1 MLDAD
6 RINLSIHAQEL
17 RSISA
22 RLYRNDLMLECK
34 NEFACPHVSVSAQS
48 RSFREPA
55 RFGEQDGRTPK
66 SVPMAHAGR
75 TIDPQTSSHFVVQ
88 LEGAQKCFFRKSDGG
103 REVLEGWSSG
113 TASATS
119 RLVTSEIQNEEVCL
133 WLSVRCSCLA
143 AWTEML
149 WADILQYP

>member
-1 MLDAD
+1 MELLLPNKVAEHVPDSAGCRIRAFKQEGPMMLDAD

-75 TIDPQTSSHFVVQ
+75 ILTLKHLHILWCSSKVHRSASFANRMVVAKSSKVGPQAQPRQ
-88 LEGAQKCFFRKSDGG
+88 LR
-103 REVLEGWSSG
+103 V
-113 TASATS
+113 
-119 RLVTSEIQNEEVCL
+119 
-133 WLSVRCSCLA
+133 
-143 AWTEML
+143 
-149 WADILQYP
+149 